1 MKKYLLLTAIVVLLG
16 QMVPPGTAPKVD
28 ASAEEY
34 AVYSVAI
41 ANWLSDQQAPAKGPF
56 VIPNVTATD
65 AMTSDKVNQG
75 NRYFVALFPTLKEEV
90 AEDYRTRN
98 KEPLH
103 LKAAFQ
109 LKQKYLVVDSNE
121 IKKMFKRGGW
131 GEFYKRYPD
140 SGGFISVSRPGFN
153 KEMDQALLFIE
164 HRCGDLCGTGH
175 YILLEKS
182 GDTWKVIQQ
191 NLVWIS

>member
-1 MKKYLLLTAIVVLLG
+1 
-16 QMVPPGTAPKVD
+16 
-28 ASAEEY
+28 
-34 AVYSVAI
+34 
-41 ANWLSDQQAPAKGPF
+41 
-56 VIPNVTATD
+56 
-65 AMTSDKVNQG
+65 
-75 NRYFVALFPTLKEEV
+75 
-90 AEDYRTRN
+90 
-98 KEPLH
+98 
-103 LKAAFQ
+103 
-109 LKQKYLVVDSNE
+109 
-121 IKKMFKRGGW
+121 MFKRGGW

-153 KEMDQALLFIE
+153 KEMDQALIFIE